1 MFQERSTQLALIV
14 AVLLIIGGVFWLRQR
29 STQEDP
35 CLKWQRDVQL
45 QARTM
50 ALQGK
55 GRQEAHFYDDA
66 ARILSEFRPSGCPL
80 LRNDVR

>member
-1 MFQERSTQLALIV
+1 MFHERSTQLALIL
-14 AVLLIIGGVFWLRQR
+14 AVVLIVGGLFWLRSR
-29 STQEDP
+29 SSEEDP

-55 GRQEAHFYDDA
+55 GQREAQFYDDA
-66 ARILSEFRPSGCPL
+66 AKILSEQRPADCPL
-80 LRNDVR
+80 LGS

>member
-1 MFQERSTQLALIV
+1 VFNERSTQLALVV
-14 AVLLIIGGVFWLRQR
+14 AVLLIVAGVWWLRQ
-29 STQEDP
+29 SSSEPDA

-55 GRQEAHFYDDA
+55 GQREATFYDDA
-66 ARILSEFRPSGCPL
+66 ARILAEFRPPDCPL
-80 LRNDVR
+80 LGSS